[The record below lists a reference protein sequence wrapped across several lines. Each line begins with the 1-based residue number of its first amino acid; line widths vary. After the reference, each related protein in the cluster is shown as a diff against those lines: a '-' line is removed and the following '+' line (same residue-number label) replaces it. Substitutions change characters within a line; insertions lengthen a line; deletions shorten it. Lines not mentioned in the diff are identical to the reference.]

1 MPIHILIADD
11 DRELAEAVGWYLE
24 AEGMR
29 VTVVG
34 DGREALAAFAKEA
47 PQAAVL
53 DLMMPGR
60 DGFEVIRAIR
70 DKSNLPILVLSA
82 KDSEPDKVRAL
93 GLGADDYVTKPFG
106 AMELVARI
114 KALLRRAGLTDRAP
128 LDSPDLRVYPEQREV
143 YVRDEPVPLSTLEFD
158 LLVYMMRHARTVLTR
173 SQLADAIWSD
183 DFYGD
188 LRLVDSHI
196 YHLREKL
203 RAAKLEPLPIV
214 TVRGVGYAF
223 RPEG

>member
-29 VTVVG
+29 VTVAA
-34 DGREALAAFAKEA
+34 DGNEALQAFAKDA

-53 DLMMPGR
+53 DLMMPGG
-60 DGFEVIRAIR
+60 DGCEVIRELR
-70 DKSNLPILVLSA
+70 EKGNLPMLVLTA
-82 KDSEPDKVRAL
+82 RDGEADQVRAL
-93 GLGADDYVTKPFG
+93 GLGAEDCVTKPFG

-114 KALLRRAGLTDRAP
+114 KALLRRAGLTERAP
-128 LDSPDLRVYPEQREV
+128 LDSPDLRVFPEQHEV

-158 LLVYMMRHARTVLTR
+158 LLVCLMRHARTVLSR
-173 SQLADAIWSD
+173 SQLADAIWGED
-183 DFYGD
+183 LYGD
-188 LRLVDSHI
+188 LRLVDSHVS
-196 YHLREKL
+196 HLRRKL
-203 RAAKLEPLPIV
+203 RAAKLQPLPIV
-214 TVRGVGYAF
+214 TVRGVGYVF

>member
-1 MPIHILIADD
+1 MPLHILIADD

-24 AEGMR
+24 AEGLR
-29 VTVVG
+29 VTVAA
-34 DGREALAAFAKEA
+34 DGREALEAFEKDP

-60 DGFEVIRAIR
+60 DGFEVIKEIR
-70 DKSNLPILVLSA
+70 GQSSLPILVLSA
-82 KDSEPDKVRAL
+82 KDTEPDKVRAL

-114 KALLRRAGLTDRAP
+114 KALLRRAGLTEKAP
-128 LDSPDLRVYPEQREV
+128 LASPDLKVFPDQRQVLVHDEV
-143 YVRDEPVPLSTLEFD
+143 VALSTLEFD
-158 LLVYMMRHARTVLTR
+158 LLACLMRHARTVLSR
-173 SQLADAIWSD
+173 SQLADAIWGD

-203 RAAKLEPLPIV
+203 RQAGLKPQPVV
-214 TVRGVGYAF
+214 TVRGVGYVF